1 MLGFEIP
8 LFRSAEKPVETASNL
23 RKGRQRQDYASCRC
37 ASPLARAERYIFENS
52 FWNKRCLLI
61 WNVFTGSTTAAGKI
75 REIFSKQGCLRKA
88 INQAFSLSDVYS
100 KIILLD
106 VAWINFKSFNSGL
119 YEADTVETKVC
130 LELSCSADE
139 MCRCSECICCYGCT
153 GECGCLATSRDFDFI
168 LQQLLIDQ
176 PCFSYK

>member
-1 MLGFEIP
+1 M
-8 LFRSAEKPVETASNL
+8 ETASNL
-23 RKGRQRQDYASCRC
+23 RKGRQRQDYASCCC

-100 KIILLD
+100 KNILLD

-119 YEADTVETKVC
+119 YEADTVEAKVC
-130 LELSCSADE
+130 LELSCSADK

-153 GECGCLATSRDFDFI
+153 GECGCLAASRDFEFL